1 MTEALTDFIKYVI
14 PSILTLVG
22 VIVTVRKSHADTKK
36 KIEEQSDLTIYRINQ
51 LEKKQDKYNNLQG
64 RMYEAEQGIKINAEK
79 INAANKRIENLENHS
94 A

>member
-1 MTEALTDFIKYVI
+1 MNEALTDFIKYVI

-36 KIEEQSDLTIYRINQ
+36 KIEEQSDLTIYRIDQ

-64 RMYEAEQGIKINAEK
+64 RMYEAEKEIKINSEK
-79 INAANKRIENLENHS
+79 ISVANHRIDDLEKKTG
-94 A
+94 